1 MTNEHATAQK
11 PMSATYVLAMVVL
24 TIVSYALYSF
34 LPAAVGMLMS
44 GSLPIME
51 LTKATVPEVHDSVMW
66 GDKLVVP
73 LIEVNTFNPTAVS
86 HALAVYDLETRKSKV
101 IPTNLPGAGVR
112 LRMVEDGPV
121 LWCLN
126 GASVSRIEGE
136 SITTTTTGMTIGT
149 ETPFRYQG
157 KLAVIVESR
166 NRGTGAQPVFNLY
179 TWTGAAWNYEGR
191 VAVPHPI
198 AGGEGG
204 QSFQYTGTADVRVV
218 NDGDKLHVFCS
229 DRRIVLYS
237 TQLEVLPDGAASALD
252 AENGT
257 PENGGWV
264 LARMAGLPQVGVD
277 SQGPI
282 IVGYTQTAQG
292 LSMTTVTVARRP
304 KGDEWEESARTTRAG
319 FILDPQLVFNG
330 RQALVVNMT
339 IASKLQVHN
348 MTDPAKPE
356 IGLHLQTA
364 EAANRLSKFTQDSWW
379 VQIPIALIYAWIA
392 SRMMSASR
400 GNHYE
405 FGNRTVELASLFR
418 RALAKLL
425 DAALMGSPFQ
435 IALFAS
441 GMSMGDLNEKSLE
454 IMTSLD
460 GKMVTTIALFVLGL
474 VIYYLLWLL
483 GLGYSEGKWG
493 VTPGKWVCG
502 IRTVRTTLRPCGFA
516 RAVLRMLILVLDGI
530 CCGWLPGVICMAFT
544 SCRQRIGD
552 LASDTIVVRW
562 PMPAAE
568 VTPTAAVASDAAR

>member
-1 MTNEHATAQK
+1 
-11 PMSATYVLAMVVL
+11 
-24 TIVSYALYSF
+24 
-34 LPAAVGMLMS
+34 
-44 GSLPIME
+44 
-51 LTKATVPEVHDSVMW
+51 
-66 GDKLVVP
+66 
-73 LIEVNTFNPTAVS
+73 
-86 HALAVYDLETRKSKV
+86 
-101 IPTNLPGAGVR
+101 
-112 LRMVEDGPV
+112 
-121 LWCLN
+121 
-126 GASVSRIEGE
+126 
-136 SITTTTTGMTIGT
+136 
-149 ETPFRYQG
+149 
-157 KLAVIVESR
+157 
-166 NRGTGAQPVFNLY
+166 
-179 TWTGAAWNYEGR
+179 
-191 VAVPHPI
+191 
-198 AGGEGG
+198 
-204 QSFQYTGTADVRVV
+204 
-218 NDGDKLHVFCS
+218 
-229 DRRIVLYS
+229 
-237 TQLEVLPDGAASALD
+237 
-252 AENGT
+252 
-257 PENGGWV
+257 
-264 LARMAGLPQVGVD
+264 MAGLPQVGVD